1 MKIQNWFNRM
11 VARAAGATVREE
23 GQAMVEYGLIL
34 ALIAIAVVATVLLIG
49 GQLNTVFTGILDKL
63 KGN

>member
-1 MKIQNWFNRM
+1 MNVRNWFNRV

-34 ALIAIAVVATVLLIG
+34 ALIAIAVVGTVLLIG
-49 GQLNTVFTGILDKL
+49 GQLDTVFKGILTKL
-63 KGN
+63 GG